1 MAYPEQVSITTG
13 EVTKENASVTYSV
26 NAGSLPAEASTTAGV
41 AKVPAGEL
49 YPAYGS
55 PESETPTDNFS
66 VTVASVI
73 GSLSGYSVGE
83 TITLL
88 SGNESD
94 TPSVFTISSV
104 SESELGL
111 TITNPG
117 LVSLPGMTG
126 DSFSES
132 YPMNDSLVSYE
143 GSGEGGSLEVTFSRI
158 FQ

>member
-1 MAYPEQVSITTG
+1 MAYPEQVSITTN
-13 EVTKENASVTYSV
+13 EAVKENASVTYEV
-26 NAGSLPAEASTTAGV
+26 DAGTLPVEASTTAGV

-55 PESETPTDNFS
+55 PISETPTDNFS

-88 SGNESD
+88 SENESD
-94 TPSVFTISSV
+94 TPSVFTINSV

-117 LVSLPGMTG
+117 SVSLPGMTD

-132 YPMNDSLVSYE
+132 YLMNDSLVSYE